1 MGSFRQDK
9 INEETSREITEIL
22 RTVKDPRISQA
33 FVSITGC
40 EVTKDLSYAKVYYSV
55 LGKDEGV
62 NKGLASAAG
71 YIRKELAARL
81 NLRITPKLVFIP
93 DHSAENAVH
102 ISEMLKNIKYSE
114 DNEECL
120 ESITNR
126 LPNFF
131 WKRIIFWWYA
141 TLAPTEIP

>member
-93 DHSAENAVH
+93 DHSAENALH

-114 DNEECL
+114 DSE
-120 ESITNR
+120 
-126 LPNFF
+126 
-131 WKRIIFWWYA
+131 
-141 TLAPTEIP
+141 